1 LGPKKDQVTG
11 EWRRPHNGELYDLAN
26 QILAYSNDQI
36 KKNEMDWACGTF
48 EKGEVLQLL
57 GGET

>member
-1 LGPKKDQVTG
+1 MTCT
-11 EWRRPHNGELYDLAN
+11 N
-26 QILAYSNDQI
+26 QILAYSHDQI

-48 EKGEVLQLL
+48 GKGEVLQHL